1 MAFVKF
7 SGVGMTAISCCVP
20 RGVEK
25 NSDLSYMMKDEELQ
39 RLIKTTGI
47 EERRIVDDETCT
59 SDLCYK
65 AAKQLMED
73 NNIAPE
79 SIDMLIFTTL
89 TPDYIDPPTAPLL
102 QERLGLPKTTAT
114 MDLMFACTGFIYS
127 LATAYSFVSMGM
139 NRILILVGETM
150 SKLASKQDRVNRPL
164 YGDAGSACL
173 VEKGDFGDSFFE
185 LTSDG
190 SGEDFVKVPYGGFR
204 HMPTADSLIM
214 KEREDGNLR
223 RDLDINMDGLET
235 FYHGTS
241 AIPKQIKSIMKELS
255 ITNDDVDYF
264 VLHQPNKMMVDFIT
278 RKLKITPDKA
288 PSCLPKYGNTS
299 CTSIPMGLVTE
310 LNGKMGGKKRLVFS
324 AIGAGWS
331 FGSAY
336 LTTNDLK
343 ITPIIEY

>member
-1 MAFVKF
+1 
-7 SGVGMTAISCCVP
+7 
-20 RGVEK
+20 
-25 NSDLSYMMKDEELQ
+25 
-39 RLIKTTGI
+39 
-47 EERRIVDDETCT
+47 VDDETCT

>member
-1 MAFVKF
+1 
-7 SGVGMTAISCCVP
+7 MTAISCCVP